1 MTVARRVLR
10 STALGGKPESV
21 DPDSDR
27 GAARQPRET
36 ILRQKLWHD
45 PPARS
50 ITHPMRTVVSLL
62 GLLVLSSTA
71 CKHNTRAQTTV
82 RQRAAFDFACSPREL
97 TLTVLDAEGARDMAS
112 QISVQGCGKKA
123 VYVYYP
129 DTDTWILD
137 GVVAASGTGDQARSQ
152 GPSPTVG
159 TED

>member
-1 MTVARRVLR
+1 
-10 STALGGKPESV
+10 
-21 DPDSDR
+21 
-27 GAARQPRET
+27 
-36 ILRQKLWHD
+36 
-45 PPARS
+45 
-50 ITHPMRTVVSLL
+50 MRTIVCLL
-62 GLLVLSSTA
+62 GLLLLSSTA